1 MRHRV
6 RGHHLGRNTAQRRS
20 LFRNLITQLLRY
32 ERIKTTEAKAKS
44 IRAEAEKLI
53 TVAKRGQPERLVAL
67 ANEGAK
73 DRLSALVKAHNAE
86 ELTSLAQSGQTEALE
101 KRARQI
107 ALHARRHVLRTVT
120 DKQVVDKLFHEI
132 APEFEER
139 PGGYTRIIRL
149 GVRQGDAAPM
159 VLLELVD

>member
-6 RGHHLGRNTAQRRS
+6 SGRRLGRSSAHRRS
-20 LFRNLITQLLRY
+20 LFRNLITQLFRY

-53 TVAKRGQPERLVAL
+53 TTAKRGQPERIVAL

-73 DRLSALVKAHNAE
+73 DRLAALVKARNAE
-86 ELTSLAQSGQTEALE
+86 ELTQLAQAGQADQLE
-101 KRARQI
+101 TRAKQI
-107 ALHARRHVLRTVT
+107 ALHARRQVLRTVS
-120 DKQVVDKLFHEI
+120 DKSVVNKLFHEI
-132 APEFEER
+132 APEFAER